1 MSAKPHFD
9 NVLITGGADGLG
21 RALALTYAGQGHQ
34 VTVLDVDAAR
44 GEDLASHHDRIA
56 FVPFN
61 LANFTQGEV
70 EQWSEGFDIVICNAG
85 ISVSG
90 DFRHIS
96 SEAER
101 EVFEVNVL
109 GHIRLLKLLLQSGR
123 IRRGA
128 RLVFVLSASV
138 YLPFPVALAYAASKA
153 ALDGFANALE
163 PYLRGERISVT
174 RVYPGPMNTAHH
186 AKYYAQFTPRVG
198 AAPENVAR
206 TIVKAVARRQRRVFP
221 DGAGRLCRLGYGL
234 SGQMLAALSHRL
246 FRAELAPT
254 SDQVC
259 VATQGRLEEGAIPA
273 SI

>member
-21 RALALTYAGQGHQ
+21 RALALAYAGQGHH
-34 VTVLDVDAAR
+34 VTVLDVDAAH

-61 LANFTQGEV
+61 LTNFTQGEV
-70 EQWSEGFDIVICNAG
+70 ERLGGGFDIVICNAG

-90 DFRHIS
+90 DFRRIS

-128 RLVFVLSASV
+128 RLVLCFRRRFIC
-138 YLPFPVALAYAASKA
+138 PFPSRSLTRRAKRRSMASPTRWSLTFAASR
-153 ALDGFANALE
+153 F
-163 PYLRGERISVT
+163 
-174 RVYPGPMNTAHH
+174 
-186 AKYYAQFTPRVG
+186 Q
-198 AAPENVAR
+198 
-206 TIVKAVARRQRRVFP
+206 
-221 DGAGRLCRLGYGL
+221 
-234 SGQMLAALSHRL
+234 
-246 FRAELAPT
+246 
-254 SDQVC
+254 
-259 VATQGRLEEGAIPA
+259 
-273 SI
+273 